1 MPRTYLTKQEQL
13 NNRVAKWVYGEL
25 KARQMTQ
32 ADLAREMQISQQA
45 LSMKLKIRRFTF
57 DDLCVFVDVFK
68 PDKDELER
76 LVTIRRGE

>member
-76 LVTIRRGE
+76 LVTIK